1 MLFKKT
7 SRIWNLG
14 VIIMFVFG
22 NLLVAIAKILDILLT
37 LYFWIIIAQAVI
49 SWVRPD
55 PYNPI
60 VRFLYSV
67 TEPVLRPIRRHL
79 PVSWGG
85 FDFSPLLILLA
96 VFFLQEFLIK
106 SLIQLG
112 LRM

>member
-1 MLFKKT
+1 
-7 SRIWNLG
+7 
-14 VIIMFVFG
+14 MFLLG
-22 NLLVAIAKILDILLT
+22 NLLIAVARILDILLT
-37 LYFWIIIAQAVI
+37 LYTWIIIAQAII

-60 VRFLYSV
+60 VRFLYAV
-67 TEPVLRPIRRHL
+67 TEPVLRPIRRRL

-85 FDFSPLLILLA
+85 FDFSPLAVLL
-96 VFFLQEFLIK
+96 VIVFLQEFLIK